1 MKIPAILQELM
12 EEGVIDGVHRQLKS
26 GKEAAVYV
34 VSASGEYRC
43 AKVYK
48 DMATRSFKKRAL
60 YQEGRTARS
69 SRDRRAMEKS
79 SQFGRKSSE
88 AQWKN
93 TEVDALYQLYEAG
106 IRVPKPFGYFSG
118 VLIMQILLDPAGENA
133 PRLGDVQLT
142 PELARDFFAIL
153 IEQIKL
159 MLCEGLVHG
168 DLSEYNV
175 LVDHDGPML
184 IDFPQVV
191 SAASNNNAFAML
203 KRDVG
208 NITRCL
214 SAFAPELAQTH
225 YAHEMWALFEKS
237 ALQRDSVL
245 TGYFKFPSKRAN
257 VREVMD
263 AIVDARQVALIREQG
278 REAARQDQ

>member
-1 MKIPAILQELM
+1 MKIPAILQELI
-12 EEGVIDGVHRQLKS
+12 EEGVIDGVYRQLKS
-26 GKEAAVYV
+26 GKEASVYV

-93 TEVDALYQLYEAG
+93 TEVDALYQLYQAG
-106 IRVPKPFGYFSG
+106 LRVPKPFGYFSG
-118 VLIMQILLDPAGENA
+118 VLIMQILLDPVGENA

-142 PELARDFFAIL
+142 PELAREFFAIL

-214 SAFAPELAQTH
+214 SAFAPELAKTH

-237 ALQRDSVL
+237 ALRRDTVL
-245 TGYFKFPSKRAN
+245 TGHFKFTNKRAN

-278 REAARQDQ
+278 REAARQEQ